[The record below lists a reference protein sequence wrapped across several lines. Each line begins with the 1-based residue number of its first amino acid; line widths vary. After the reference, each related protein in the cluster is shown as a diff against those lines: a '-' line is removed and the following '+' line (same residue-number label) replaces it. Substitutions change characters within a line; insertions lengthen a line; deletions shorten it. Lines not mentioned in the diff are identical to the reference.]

1 MDYASFKKVNE
12 NLLLVK
18 FRNVIPDAMDFE
30 EYLSQ
35 LRKNYES
42 FKDIFVVVFDSNDS
56 KYLSSELRNRQAEW
70 IRENQG
76 LIKNKCLL
84 SIYVISNPII
94 RFILEAIFLMQKS
107 PVPYQIVR
115 SLDNAQEIAASFFDM
130 TSVSVEEVR

>member
-18 FRNVIPDAMDFE
+18 FRNVIQDAMDFE